1 MLALQNIE
9 DLAAVEKEVK
19 RVLSSRGRFVIVLNH
34 PAFRVLKRS
43 SWGWDE
49 EAGVQYR
56 RVDGYLSAAKVP
68 IEMHPCA
75 GSTKTISY
83 HRSLQDFFKSL
94 AAAGFAV
101 TKLEEWISHK
111 ASEHGPRQKAEDTA
125 RKEIPLFML
134 LEGAPARA
142 FYKLITWL
150 KTPVAASCRTS
161 ALSCSAFCIAI
172 ILIESNVLSEILDS
186 TKDLVFVGSFIAG
199 LFFTSIFTTAPAM
212 VTLGEIA
219 QGHSIIL
226 NAVIGALGAVLGDLI
241 IFRFVKDRFSEHLT
255 DLLATQGGGRRLR
268 ALLKRRSFR
277 WITFL
282 LGGLIIAS
290 PLPDELGVS
299 LLGFSKMRAS
309 GFVILSFLG
318 NFLGI
323 LLIGLAA
330 RAL

>member
-1 MLALQNIE
+1 MQDVGII
-9 DLAAVEKEVK
+9 
-19 RVLSSRGRFVIVLNH
+19 VLSI
-34 PAFRVLKRS
+34 
-43 SWGWDE
+43 
-49 EAGVQYR
+49 
-56 RVDGYLSAAKVP
+56 
-68 IEMHPCA
+68 
-75 GSTKTISY
+75 
-83 HRSLQDFFKSL
+83 
-94 AAAGFAV
+94 
-101 TKLEEWISHK
+101 
-111 ASEHGPRQKAEDTA
+111 
-125 RKEIPLFML
+125 
-134 LEGAPARA
+134 
-142 FYKLITWL
+142 
-150 KTPVAASCRTS
+150 
-161 ALSCSAFCIAI
+161 CIAI